1 MEKKQF
7 QTESKKLLDMMINS
21 IYTHK
26 EIFLRELI
34 SNASDAIDKR
44 YFKSL
49 TEPESGLN
57 RDEYEIF
64 ISADEENRI
73 LKISD
78 NGCGMTKDELENN
91 LGTIAKSG
99 SFDFK
104 SENSAENVDIIG
116 QFGVGFYSAFMVAE
130 KVTVVSK
137 VYGAEKA
144 YKWESE
150 GVDGYTLEECEKD
163 SVGTEIML
171 HIKPDGE
178 EEDYCEFLE
187 PYSIQRLVKKYSD
200 YIHYPIRMDF
210 EVNKPVEGK
219 EGETEKVTER
229 RTLNSITPLWKKP
242 AAEVTEEEY
251 NNFYSSKFMDYE
263 PPIKVMHYRQEGT
276 VEYTALL
283 YVPSHAPFDYYSKNY
298 EKGLQLYSS
307 GVMVMDRC
315 AEMLPDYFS
324 FVKGLIDSSDI
335 SLNISRETLQ
345 QDHQLR
351 TIAKAVEKKIKNEL
365 LKLLETDR
373 EKYEKFYKAFGSQL
387 KFGVYSDYGTHKE
400 QLQDLIM
407 FVSSSEMKYT
417 TLKEYVA
424 RMPESQKSIYY
435 ACGDTAE
442 KALKLPQAAAVIA
455 KGYEVLLLTEDV
467 DEFTL
472 QTLMSF
478 EDKKF
483 VNVSTDELDLATEEE
498 TKKLE
503 EENKSGKKLLDFIKE
518 SVGGLNSVK
527 FSNAVGDHPAALS
540 SEGGMSIEMARVL
553 SKMPDAGEGLKAS
566 LVLEINSAHPIT
578 EKIKA
583 LFETD
588 KEKCAKY
595 CKLLYAQARLLSGL
609 EIENAEEFSGLI
621 SELMV

>member
-64 ISADEENRI
+64 ISADEENRV

-137 VYGAEKA
+137 VYGADKA

-163 SVGTEIML
+163 SVGTEITL

-417 TLKEYVA
+417 TLKEYVT

-455 KGYEVLLLTEDV
+455 KGYEVLLTEDV

-503 EENKSGKKLLDFIKE
+503 EENKSGKELLDFIKE

>member
-163 SVGTEIML
+163 SVGTEITL

-417 TLKEYVA
+417 ILKEYVT

-478 EDKKF
+478 DDKKF

-503 EENKSGKKLLDFIKE
+503 EENKSGKELLDFIKE

>member
-1 MEKKQF
+1 
-7 QTESKKLLDMMINS
+7 MINS

-49 TEPESGLN
+49 TDSDSGLP
-57 RDEYEIF
+57 RSEYEIS
-64 ISADEENRI
+64 ISADEEART
-73 LKISD
+73 LVISD
-78 NGCGMTKDELENN
+78 NGIGMTADELENN

-104 SENSAENVDIIG
+104 SENTAENVDIIG
-116 QFGVGFYSAFMVAE
+116 QFGVGFYSAFMVAD
-130 KVTVVSK
+130 KVTVISK
-137 VYGAEKA
+137 TYGADKA
-144 YKWESE
+144 WKWESE

-163 SVGTEIML
+163 TVGTEITL
-171 HIKPDGE
+171 YIKPDTE
-178 EEDYCEFLE
+178 EEDYCEFLK
-187 PYSIQRLVKKYSD
+187 PYSLQHLVKKYSD

-219 EGETEKVTER
+219 EGETEKVIER

-242 AAEVTEEEY
+242 AAEITEDEY
-251 NNFYSSKFMDYE
+251 NSFYTSKFMDYE
-263 PPIKVMHYRQEGT
+263 SPIKVMHYKQEGT

-307 GVMVMDRC
+307 GVMIMDRC
-315 AEMLPDYFS
+315 AEVLPDYFS

-365 LKLLETDR
+365 QKLLETDR
-373 EKYEKFYKAFGSQL
+373 EKYETFYKAFGSQL

-407 FVSSSEMKYT
+407 FVSSNEMKYV

-424 RMPESQKSIYY
+424 RMPEAQKSIYY
-435 ACGDTAE
+435 ACGDTPE
-442 KALKLPQAAAVIA
+442 KALRLPQAAAVVA
-455 KGYEVLLLTEDV
+455 KGYEVLLLTDDV

-472 QTLMSF
+472 QTLMTYS
-478 EDKKF
+478 EKKF

-498 TKKLE
+498 SKKLA
-503 EENKSGKKLLDFIKE
+503 EENESSKDLLDFVKD
-518 SVGGLNSVK
+518 SVGGLHSVK
-527 FSNAVGDHPAALS
+527 FSNTLGGHPAALS

-553 SKMPDAGEGLKAS
+553 SKMPDAGAGLKAS
-566 LVLEINSAHPIT
+566 LVLEINSEHAIT
-578 EKIKA
+578 EKIRA
-583 LFETD
+583 LFESD
-588 KEKCAKY
+588 KEKCGKY

-609 EIENAEEFSGLI
+609 EIEDAEEFSGLI

>member
-49 TEPESGLN
+49 TDSDSGLP
-57 RDEYEIF
+57 RSEYEI
-64 ISADEENRI
+64 SLAVDGDART
-73 LKISD
+73 LTVSD
-78 NGCGMTKDELENN
+78 NGCGMTPEELENN

-99 SFDFK
+99 SLDFK

-116 QFGVGFYSAFMVAE
+116 QFGVGFYSAFMVAD

-144 YKWESE
+144 WKWESE

-163 SVGTEIML
+163 SVGTEITL
-171 HIKPDGE
+171 HIKPDSE
-178 EEDYCEFLE
+178 EEDYCDFLE

-210 EVNKPVEGK
+210 EVTKPVEGK
-219 EGETEKVTER
+219 KDETEKVIER

-251 NNFYSSKFMDYE
+251 NSFYSAKFFDYE

-283 YVPSHAPFDYYSKNY
+283 YIPSHAPFDYYSKNY

-351 TIAKAVEKKIKNEL
+351 TIAKAVEKKIKSEL

-373 EKYEKFYKAFGSQL
+373 EKYEKFFKAFGSQL

-407 FVSSSEMKYT
+407 FISSNEMKYT

-424 RMPESQKSIYY
+424 RMPEEQKSIYY
-435 ACGDTAE
+435 ACGDTPE
-442 KALKLPQAAAVIA
+442 KALKLPQAAAVKS
-455 KGYEVLLLTEDV
+455 KGYEILLLTEDV

-483 VNVSTDELDLATEEE
+483 VNVSTDELDLNTEEE
-498 TKKLE
+498 TKKLA
-503 EENKSGKKLLDFIKE
+503 EENESGKELLDFIKE

-527 FSNAVGDHPAALS
+527 FSNALGGHPAALS
-540 SEGGMSIEMARVL
+540 SEGGMTIEMARVL

-566 LVLEINSAHPIT
+566 LVLEINSEHAVT
-578 EKIKA
+578 AKIKE
-583 LFETD
+583 LYGSD
-588 KEKCAKY
+588 KDKCAKY

-609 EIENAEEFSGLI
+609 EIEDAEELSGLI

>member
-1 MEKKQF
+1 MEKRQF

-44 YFKSL
+44 YFRSL
-49 TEPESGLN
+49 TEPETGLN
-57 RDEYEIF
+57 RDEYEIS
-64 ISADEENRI
+64 ISADEASRK
-73 LKISD
+73 LVISD
-78 NGCGMTKDELENN
+78 NGCGMTADELENN

-99 SFDFK
+99 SLDFK
-104 SENSAENVDIIG
+104 SENSADSVDIIG

-137 VYGAEKA
+137 VYGADKA

-163 SVGTEIML
+163 AVGTEITL
-171 HIKPDGE
+171 YIKPDSE

-229 RTLNSITPLWKKP
+229 RTLNSITPLWRKP
-242 AAEVTEEEY
+242 AAEISEEEY
-251 NNFYSSKFMDYE
+251 NNFYTSKFMDYE
-263 PPIKVMHYRQEGT
+263 PPIRVMHYKQEGT

-283 YVPSHAPFDYYSKNY
+283 YIPSHAPFDYYSKNY

-307 GVMVMDRC
+307 GVMVMDKC
-315 AEMLPDYFS
+315 SEVLPDYFS

-351 TIAKAVEKKIKNEL
+351 TISRAVEKKIKSEL
-365 LKLLETDR
+365 SKMMETDR
-373 EKYEKFYKAFGSQL
+373 EKYEKFFKAFGSQL

-400 QLQDLIM
+400 LLQDLIM
-407 FVSSSEMKYT
+407 FTSSNDMKYT
-417 TLKEYVA
+417 TLKEYVS
-424 RMPESQKSIYY
+424 RMPEEQKSIYY
-435 ACGDTAE
+435 ACGDTPE
-442 KALKLPQAAAVIA
+442 KALRLPQAGAVKA
-455 KGYEVLLLTEDV
+455 KGYELLLLSEDV

-472 QTLMSF
+472 QTLMSY

-483 VNVSTDELDLATEEE
+483 VNVATDELDLASEEE
-498 TKKLE
+498 TKKLND
-503 EENKSGKKLLDFIKE
+503 ENESGKELLDFIKE
-518 SVGGLNSVK
+518 KVGGLHAVK
-527 FSNAVGDHPAALS
+527 YSAALGDHPAALS
-540 SEGGMSIEMARVL
+540 SEGGMTIEMARVL
-553 SKMPDAGEGLKAS
+553 SKMPDADSQLSAS
-566 LVLEINSAHPIT
+566 LVLELNAAHPAV
-578 EKIKA
+578 EKIKELYSA
-583 LFETD
+583 D
-588 KEKCAKY
+588 KELCAKH
-595 CKLLYAQARLLSGL
+595 CRILANCARVMSGL
-609 EIENAEEFSGLI
+609 EIEDPEEFGNLI
-621 SELMV
+621 CELLA

>member
-1 MEKKQF
+1 MEKRQF

-44 YFKSL
+44 YFRSL
-49 TEPESGLN
+49 TEPETGLN
-57 RDEYEIF
+57 RDEYEIS
-64 ISADEENRI
+64 ISADEASRK
-73 LKISD
+73 LVISD
-78 NGCGMTKDELENN
+78 NGCGMTADELENN

-99 SFDFK
+99 SLDFK
-104 SENSAENVDIIG
+104 SENSADSVDIIG

-130 KVTVVSK
+130 KVTVISK
-137 VYGAEKA
+137 VYGADKA

-163 SVGTEIML
+163 AVGTEITL
-171 HIKPDGE
+171 YIKPDSE

-229 RTLNSITPLWKKP
+229 RTLNSITPLWRKP
-242 AAEVTEEEY
+242 AAEISEEEY
-251 NNFYSSKFMDYE
+251 NNFYTSKFMDYE
-263 PPIKVMHYRQEGT
+263 PPIRVMHYKQEGT

-283 YVPSHAPFDYYSKNY
+283 YIPSHAPFDYYSKNY

-307 GVMVMDRC
+307 GVMVMDKC
-315 AEMLPDYFS
+315 SEVLPDYFS

-351 TIAKAVEKKIKNEL
+351 TISRAVEKKIKSEL
-365 LKLLETDR
+365 SKMMETDR
-373 EKYEKFYKAFGSQL
+373 EKYEKFFKAFGSQL

-400 QLQDLIM
+400 LLQDLIM
-407 FVSSSEMKYT
+407 FTSSNDMKYT
-417 TLKEYVA
+417 TLKEYVS
-424 RMPESQKSIYY
+424 RMPEEQKSIYY
-435 ACGDTAE
+435 ACGDTPE
-442 KALKLPQAAAVIA
+442 KALRLPQAGAVKA
-455 KGYEVLLLTEDV
+455 KGYELLLLSEDV

-472 QTLMSF
+472 QTLMSY

-483 VNVSTDELDLATEEE
+483 VNVATDELDLASEEE
-498 TKKLE
+498 TKKLND
-503 EENKSGKKLLDFIKE
+503 ENESGKELLDFIKE
-518 SVGGLNSVK
+518 
-527 FSNAVGDHPAALS
+527 
-540 SEGGMSIEMARVL
+540 
-553 SKMPDAGEGLKAS
+553 
-566 LVLEINSAHPIT
+566 
-578 EKIKA
+578 
-583 LFETD
+583 
-588 KEKCAKY
+588 
-595 CKLLYAQARLLSGL
+595 
-609 EIENAEEFSGLI
+609 
-621 SELMV
+621 

>member
-1 MEKKQF
+1 MEKRQF

-44 YFKSL
+44 YFRSL
-49 TEPESGLN
+49 TEPETGLN
-57 RDEYEIF
+57 RDEYEIS
-64 ISADEENRI
+64 ISADEASRK
-73 LKISD
+73 LVISD
-78 NGCGMTKDELENN
+78 NGCGMTADELENN

-99 SFDFK
+99 SLDFK
-104 SENSAENVDIIG
+104 SENSADSVDIIG

-130 KVTVVSK
+130 KVTVISK
-137 VYGAEKA
+137 VYGADKA

-163 SVGTEIML
+163 AVGTEITL
-171 HIKPDGE
+171 YIKPDSE

-229 RTLNSITPLWKKP
+229 RTLNSITPLWRKP
-242 AAEVTEEEY
+242 AAEISEEEY
-251 NNFYSSKFMDYE
+251 NNFYTSKFMDYE
-263 PPIKVMHYRQEGT
+263 PPIRVMHYKQEGT

-283 YVPSHAPFDYYSKNY
+283 YIPSHAPFDYYSKNY

-307 GVMVMDRC
+307 GVMVMDKC
-315 AEMLPDYFS
+315 SEVLPDYFS

-351 TIAKAVEKKIKNEL
+351 TISRAVEKKIKSEL
-365 LKLLETDR
+365 SKMMETDR
-373 EKYEKFYKAFGSQL
+373 EKYEKFFKAFGSQL

-400 QLQDLIM
+400 LLQDLIM
-407 FVSSSEMKYT
+407 FTSSNDMKYT
-417 TLKEYVA
+417 TLKEYVS
-424 RMPESQKSIYY
+424 RMPEEQKSIYY
-435 ACGDTAE
+435 ACGDTPE
-442 KALKLPQAAAVIA
+442 KALRLPQAGAVKA
-455 KGYEVLLLTEDV
+455 KGYELLLLSEDV

-472 QTLMSF
+472 QTLMSY

-483 VNVSTDELDLATEEE
+483 VNVATDELDLASEEE
-498 TKKLE
+498 TKKLND
-503 EENKSGKKLLDFIKE
+503 ENESGKELLDFIKGK
-518 SVGGLNSVK
+518 VGGLHAVK
-527 FSNAVGDHPAALS
+527 YSATLGDHSAALS
-540 SEGGMSIEMARVL
+540 SEGGMTIEMARVL
-553 SKMPDAGEGLKAS
+553 SKMPDADSQLSAS
-566 LVLEINSAHPIT
+566 LVLELNAAHPAV
-578 EKIKA
+578 EKIKELYSA
-583 LFETD
+583 D
-588 KEKCAKY
+588 KELCAKH
-595 CKLLYAQARLLSGL
+595 CRILANCARVMSGL
-609 EIENAEEFSGLI
+609 EIEDPEEFGNLI
-621 SELMV
+621 CELLA